1 MTVTL
6 DLRPEVEAA
15 VTARAASQGKP
26 VADFLQNL
34 IEQMVV
40 VPAQENLSME
50 EWEATLDALE
60 AESEGLPVLS
70 HEATTRAGIYGDHD
84 PPLTRHGDI

>member
-15 VTARAASQGKP
+15 VHARAASQGKP

-34 IEQMVV
+34 IEQMVA
-40 VPAQENLSME
+40 VPAPEKLSQE
-50 EWEATLDALE
+50 EWEATLDTLE
-60 AESEGLPVLS
+60 EESEGLPVLS
-70 HEATTRAGIYGDHD
+70 HDATTRAGIYGDHD
-84 PPLTRHGDI
+84 